1 MKPLTPGQPDSPERR
16 AFLQRSGQL
25 ALAGTAAPLALNLA
39 AVGQAAAQTAT
50 DYKALVCVFL
60 FGGNDHAN
68 TVVAFDDANHALY
81 TTLRGTALAT
91 PKSQLAATELV
102 PSRGLANGA
111 KYALAPEMPELAALF
126 NGGQAAV
133 MLNVGPLVVPLT
145 KQQYLANVLAQP
157 PKLFSHNDQQS
168 VWQAQ
173 GAEGTT
179 RGWGGRIADVSMAAN
194 GNPLYTCVQVANDDG
209 FAGDAVFLSGHTAQQ
224 YQCTTA
230 GAVPFE
236 PTLATNNFFYN
247 NTAVNAMF
255 SEFLVK
261 PQTHVLAE
269 EYARVVRRSIAAEM
283 DVRAALAAGVVPTA
297 FPQGNGLASQL
308 RVVAQMIAG
317 RSVLGARR
325 QVFMVSLGGFDTHD
339 NQRNRHPGLLRKV
352 SQALAAFYQATVDIG
367 MAQQVT
373 TFTASDFGRTLTS
386 NGDGTDH
393 GWGGHHF
400 VVGGAVRGKAF
411 YGTPPPMSV
420 GNGSGPEDQ
429 WHVGQGR
436 LLPSTSV
443 DQYAAT
449 LARWFGL
456 SDADLVRTLPQ
467 LANFGDLGGRP
478 DYPINLGF
486 MA

>member
-1 MKPLTPGQPDSPERR
+1 MHPMDPSRR
-16 AFLQRSGQL
+16 SFLQQTGL
-25 ALAGTAAPLALNLA
+25 ALTGVAAPLAVNLA
-39 AVGQAAAQTAT
+39 AMGEAAAQSAT

-68 TVVAFDDANHALY
+68 TVVAFDDANHARY
-81 TTLRGTALAT
+81 TTLRGAVLAT
-91 PKSQLAATELV
+91 PKSQLAATELI
-102 PSRGLANGA
+102 PTRPLANGV

-126 NGGQAAV
+126 NAGQAAV

-145 KQQYLANVLAQP
+145 RQQYQAGVLAQP

-179 RGWGGRIADVSMAAN
+179 RGWGGRIADLTLSAN
-194 GNPLYTCVQVANDDG
+194 GNPLYTCVQVASDDG
-209 FAGDAVFLSGHTAQQ
+209 FAGDAVFLSGNTAQQ

-236 PTLATNNFFYN
+236 PTLATGNFFYN
-247 NTAVNAMF
+247 NPAVNAMF

-269 EYARVVRRSIAAEM
+269 EYARIVRRSIAAEI
-283 DVRAALAAGVVPTA
+283 DVRAALNAGVVQTP

-308 RVVAQMIAG
+308 RIVAKMIAG
-317 RSVLGARR
+317 RSVLGAKR

-339 NQRNRHPGLLRKV
+339 NQPNRHPGLVRKV
-352 SQALAAFYQATVDIG
+352 SQALDAFYKATVEIG
-367 MAQQVT
+367 MANQVT
-373 TFTASDFGRTLTS
+373 AFTASDFGRTLTS

-400 VVGGAVRGKAF
+400 MVGGAVRGRAL
-411 YGTPPPMSV
+411 YGTPPPIAA
-420 GNGSGPEDQ
+420 GNTSAAEDQ

-443 DQYAAT
+443 DQLAAT
-449 LARWFGL
+449 LGRWFGL
-456 SDADLVRTLPQ
+456 SDADLYRTLPN
-467 LANFGDLGGRP
+467 LNHFGDVAGRP
-478 DYPINLGF
+478 DYPVNLGF
-486 MA
+486 MG